1 MFVLF
6 ADGCDRNHKIKS
18 CEGCRAVEVNAR
30 LPSEKRLKLRTKDS
44 KQQALEAAIARY
56 EAATGIMSENL
67 IDTRMSTGSK
77 ITLTPPSPLNVTVT
91 KLNKPQPV
99 QHKSVQDILTAAA
112 RLKQQQQSAGQVPV
126 GKNVPI
132 LIPVTSPQ
140 KGGITILTSPQKQAT
155 MLESPQ
161 HPAPIPVV
169 VHNKKG
175 KPKKAENIIV
185 TKLTSPPKIASLLLS
200 TTTPVNPQYQAVTLT
215 NNTQVTQKVLVPT
228 TIRSPP
234 GQSVKLLNTPQTP
247 AGRIL
252 IPASQLSQQQSPQF
266 QPGFKLNTAKQGQPI
281 VVTLRKADGT
291 TQQMTIDQD
300 QLKKGGLQNLI
311 QKINKPAQPVQPVQT
326 VQTGVITPSGIRLL
340 SAKPNISPVTSGG
353 VTVRTLPKLTVKK
366 KEPVSTVTK
375 VTPLLSKGMTVKFL
389 CQCYLSSV

>member
-1 MFVLF
+1 M
-6 ADGCDRNHKIKS
+6 
-18 CEGCRAVEVNAR
+18 
-30 LPSEKRLKLRTKDS
+30 
-44 KQQALEAAIARY
+44 
-56 EAATGIMSENL
+56 
-67 IDTRMSTGSK
+67 
-77 ITLTPPSPLNVTVT
+77 
-91 KLNKPQPV
+91 
-99 QHKSVQDILTAAA
+99 
-112 RLKQQQQSAGQVPV
+112 
-126 GKNVPI
+126 
-132 LIPVTSPQ
+132 
-140 KGGITILTSPQKQAT
+140 
-155 MLESPQ
+155 
-161 HPAPIPVV
+161 
-169 VHNKKG
+169 
-175 KPKKAENIIV
+175 
-185 TKLTSPPKIASLLLS
+185 
-200 TTTPVNPQYQAVTLT
+200 
-215 NNTQVTQKVLVPT
+215 
-228 TIRSPP
+228 
-234 GQSVKLLNTPQTP
+234 KLLNTPQTP
-247 AGRIL
+247 ACRIL